1 MSKLNVEN
9 ILKHNPSVD
18 LDLLNESTRIKEELE
33 RLGHKKPGYQ
43 LARRKIEVVDD
54 YEIAADRK
62 TVQLA
67 REKRNSAIC
76 RSTSRKAEAI
86 AKQCPAPLYACMNSG
101 VFAPVL

>member
-18 LDLLNESTRIKEELE
+18 LDLLNESTRIKEELK

-43 LARRKIEVVDD
+43 LARRKIEFVDD
-54 YEIAADRK
+54 YEIPADRK

-67 REKRNSAIC
+67 REKRNSAIRRF
-76 RSTSRKAEAI
+76 RSR
-86 AKQCPAPLYACMNSG
+86 
-101 VFAPVL
+101 

>member
-54 YEIAADRK
+54 YEIAAD
-62 TVQLA
+62 
-67 REKRNSAIC
+67 
-76 RSTSRKAEAI
+76 
-86 AKQCPAPLYACMNSG
+86 P
-101 VFAPVL
+101 